1 MSTPH
6 SVFEHDRPAP
16 PGARMR
22 LVWVAIAIVVPPLM
36 WNLQLL
42 LLSAFAN
49 YACYPGEMPLGQPA
63 PGMAYVPA
71 LEYAVDAVAI
81 VFTILAGLVSLRYFG
96 LARETT
102 RADPSAGV
110 LWHFDSLCFMA
121 LGGMLSSGGFL
132 AAIVFETIASLVVRP
147 CV

>member
-1 MSTPH
+1 MSTPQ

-16 PGARMR
+16 PGARTR
-22 LVWVAIAIVVPPLM
+22 LAWVALAIVVPPLL

-42 LLSAFAN
+42 FLSALAT
-49 YACYPGEMPLGQPA
+49 YACYPGEMPLGTPA
-63 PGMAYVPA
+63 HGMSYVPA
-71 LEYAVDAVAI
+71 LEYAIDAAAI
-81 VFTILAGLVSLRYFG
+81 VFTILAGLASLRYFRS
-96 LARETT
+96 ARETT
-102 RADPSAGV
+102 RAEPTAAV

-147 CV
+147 CM